1 MLELSQNTLLAKP
14 IDERSEA
21 LFNEQTFAVH
31 QRTDRLFAWLLLLQ
45 WFAGALF
52 ACVNSPRTWTGSH
65 SDVHIHVWTAIF
77 LGALIISRPIYLIW
91 TRPGQAVTRHSVAVG
106 QMLYSAL
113 LIHISG
119 GRIET
124 HFHVFGSLAFLSFY
138 RDWRVL
144 ITASLVV
151 VADHVLRGIYFPQ
164 SIYGVNAIEPLRWI
178 EHAWWV
184 VFEDVFLIN
193 CCQANLKEMRAIAVR
208 QAEVEITR
216 DNVEELVKLRTLELQ
231 SSEQKLAAQLVENAQ
246 LANIVQWAGD
256 AIVGQDL
263 EGRITSWNKGAEAHF
278 GYSSE
283 EIKGKPGSILASQE
297 QKEELEEQLVQCK
310 AGATLAGL
318 ETQRTRKDGTTID
331 VSLTCSPVFD
341 NQNNIIGFCK
351 VMHNIGDR
359 KEAERRV
366 SEFYS
371 IVSHELR
378 TPLTSV
384 RGALGLVEN
393 GVVEAGSADGAQLIT
408 VAREST
414 DRLIRLI
421 NDILDLK
428 KIESGKLELNLRP
441 LAVDHL
447 VSECLK
453 ALTGMSG
460 PAQITLEKDLHFNG
474 QIFADQDK
482 TTQILTNLVSNAIK
496 FSPEGSTVTVRT
508 EARENMIRFTVV
520 DKGPG
525 ISAADQRKLF
535 EKFQQLD
542 SSDTRQNG
550 GTGLGL
556 AISRALAQEQKGK
569 IGLDSEPGQGSS
581 FWFELPVVTVDPAT
595 NTNICKEPFSEASA
609 NKALSM
615 ARTVII
621 EFKNVLLVEDDAN
634 LAKVLSV
641 HFSKSDYRTHWA
653 GTIKDARTLLRSH
666 RFDVVVL
673 DLSLPD
679 GSGLDLLE
687 EIKSHP
693 ETESIPVI
701 VVTGQTVDNRS
712 VARATVADWLPKPFN
727 TDELV
732 GVIDRVTAS
741 SSVKAVMV
749 SDCDTG
755 VRMVVGSQLKALGL
769 RCIEGLDQLKLVTR
783 EQNQLFPIVV
793 YLSRELTEEEREALL
808 LNEDMT
814 GPQAPQ
820 MELLD
825 AVSELIGGIC
835 K

>member
-1 MLELSQNTLLAKP
+1 MFQLSPHTSFAKC
-14 IDERSEA
+14 IEERSEK
-21 LFNEQTFAVH
+21 LFNEQTLAVH
-31 QRTDRLFAWLLLLQ
+31 QRTDRIFAWLLLLQ
-45 WFAGALF
+45 WFAAAIF

-91 TRPGQAVTRHSVAVG
+91 TKPGQAVTRHSVAVG

-113 LIHISG
+113 LIHLSG

-124 HFHVFGSLAFLSFY
+124 HFHIFGSLAFLSFY

-151 VADHVLRGIYFPQ
+151 VGDHILRGIYFPQ

-184 VFEDVFLIN
+184 VFEDVFLIM
-193 CCQANLKEMRAIAVR
+193 CCRDNLKEMQAIALR

-216 DNVEELVKLRTLELQ
+216 DNVEELVKLRTFELQ
-231 SSEQKLAAQLVENAQ
+231 ASEQKLAAQLVENAQ

-256 AIVGQDL
+256 AIIGQDL
-263 EGRITSWNKGAEAHF
+263 EGRITSWNNGAEKHF

-283 EIKGKPGSILASQE
+283 EIKGRHSSILTTE
-297 QKEELEEQLVQCK
+297 QQRHELEEDLTLCK
-310 AGATLAGL
+310 AGKTVTGR
-318 ETQRTRKDGTTID
+318 ETQRIRKDGKCIE

-341 NQNNIIGFCK
+341 DQKNIIGICK
-351 VMHNIGDR
+351 VMHNISDR

-393 GVVEAGSADGAQLIT
+393 GVVEAGSPESNQLIT

-428 KIESGKLELNLRP
+428 KIESGKMELNLRP
-441 LAVDHL
+441 LPVDSL
-447 VSECLK
+447 VSDCLR

-460 PAQITLEKDLHFNG
+460 PVQITLEKDMRFKG
-474 QIFADQDK
+474 QIFADHDK
-482 TTQILTNLVSNAIK
+482 TTQILTNLVSNAVK
-496 FSPEGSTVTVRT
+496 FSPAGSKVTVRT
-508 EARENMIRFTVV
+508 EARENMMRFTVI
-520 DKGPG
+520 DKGAG
-525 ISAADQRKLF
+525 ISTADQAKLF

-542 SSDTRQNG
+542 SSDTRQKG

-556 AISRALAQEQKGK
+556 AISRALVEEQKGK
-569 IGLDSEPGQGSS
+569 IGVDSEPGNGSS
-581 FWFELPVVTVDPAT
+581 FWFELPLVMTEVTSPNVDSESLPLINQNST
-595 NTNICKEPFSEASA
+595 FSETRP
-609 NKALSM
+609 ALKKS
-615 ARTVII
+615 
-621 EFKNVLLVEDDAN
+621 KNILLVEDDAN

-641 HFSKSDYRTHWA
+641 HFTKSDYATQWA
-653 GTIKDARTLLRSH
+653 GTISDARALLHSH
-666 RFDVVVL
+666 TFDVVVL

-679 GSGLDLLE
+679 GSGLDLLD

-693 ETESIPVI
+693 HTESIPVI

-712 VARATVADWLPKPFN
+712 VARTTVADWLPKPFN
-727 TDELV
+727 TEELV
-732 GVIDRVTAS
+732 EVIDRVTAS

-755 VRMVVGSQLKALGL
+755 VRRVVGTQLKALGL
-769 RCIEGLDQLKLVTR
+769 CCIEDLEQLKLVAR
-783 EQNQLFPIVV
+783 DQGQFFPVVV
-793 YLSRELTEEEREALL
+793 YLSRELTDAERESLL
-808 LNEDMT
+808 LDDDLA
-814 GPQAPQ
+814 GPQTRQ